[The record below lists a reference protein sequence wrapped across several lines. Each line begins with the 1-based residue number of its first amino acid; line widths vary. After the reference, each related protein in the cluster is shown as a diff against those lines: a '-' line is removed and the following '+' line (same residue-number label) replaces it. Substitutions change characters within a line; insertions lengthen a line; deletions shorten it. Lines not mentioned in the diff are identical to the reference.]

1 MNTAEAEGRIVAASN
16 SKGAIELRLTD
27 GAQLFNNLDPFPF
40 RERDLSAEAEQYIVE
55 WAEELPKKQPIEIVV
70 HLQSAGSAQDPAA
83 YIPAAIKGWFQTK
96 EREQARAIRQ
106 LFRDGRLAF
115 LIGLAGLSFC
125 MALIWLLTQA
135 FEGPFTRVIQESLV
149 IVGWVVIW
157 RPAEMFLYDW
167 LPLLRQKTLFRR
179 LADASVTVRTG

>member
-1 MNTAEAEGRIVAASN
+1 MNAARAEGLAVAASN

-40 RERDLSAEAEQYIVE
+40 RERDLSAEAEHYIVE

-70 HLQSAGSAQDPAA
+70 HLQSSGSAPDPAA
-83 YIPAAIKGWFQTK
+83 HIPAAITGWFRTK
-96 EREQARAIRQ
+96 ERDEARAIRQ
-106 LFRDGRLAF
+106 LFHDGRLAF
-115 LIGLAGLSFC
+115 LIGLAGLSLC

-135 FEGPFTRVIQESLV
+135 FEGAFMRVVQESLV

-167 LPLLRQKTLFRR
+167 VPLLRRKTLYRR
-179 LADASVTVRTG
+179 LADATVTVRTG

>member
-1 MNTAEAEGRIVAASN
+1 MAQPG

-40 RERDLSAEAEQYIVE
+40 RERDLSSEAEQYIVE

-70 HLQSAGSAQDPAA
+70 HLQSAGSAPDPAA
-83 YIPAAIKGWFQTK
+83 YIPAAITGWFRAR
-96 EREQARAIRQ
+96 ERDQARAIRQ

-115 LIGLAGLSFC
+115 LIGLAGLALC
-125 MALIWLLTQA
+125 MALVWLLTQT

-149 IVGWVVIW
+149 IVGWVVMW

-179 LADASVTVRTG
+179 LADATVTVRTG

>member
-1 MNTAEAEGRIVAASN
+1 MAATN

-27 GAQLFNNLDPFPF
+27 SAQLFNNLDPFPF
-40 RERDLSAEAEQYIVE
+40 RERDLSAEAEQYILE
-55 WAEELPKKQPIEIVV
+55 WAEELPKKQPIEILV
-70 HLQSAGSAQDPAA
+70 HLQSPGSVPDPST
-83 YIPAAIKGWFQTK
+83 YIPDAIKGWFRAK
-96 EREQARAIRQ
+96 EREQARAIRE

-115 LIGLAGLSFC
+115 LIGLAGLSLC

-167 LPLLRQKTLFRR
+167 LPLLRRKTLFRR
-179 LADASVTVRTG
+179 LADSAVSVRID